1 MLSGGSIRSW
11 SFTFEA
17 STVTVHISALA
28 KSVAGSRT
36 KVTGLPDTAAPWS
49 PLVAQ
54 AIWNQVSVTFTGS
67 LKVIETLASTA
78 TPDAPP
84 AGVVELT
91 AGARSEQF
99 PSGDALFR
107 GDGAVAVKSAG
118 LLSVSRSEERRV
130 GKECRSAW

>member
-67 LKVIETLASTA
+67 LKVIEMLASTA
-78 TPDAPP
+78 PPDAPP
-84 AGVVELT
+84 AGVVDLT
-91 AGARSEQF
+91 AGGRSAQFPCGDEQF
-99 PSGDALFR
+99 SC
-107 GDGAVAVKSAG
+107 DGSA
-118 LLSVSRSEERRV
+118 
-130 GKECRSAW
+130 

>member
-54 AIWNQVSVTFTGS
+54 AIWNQASVTFTGS
-67 LKVIETLASTA
+67 PKVIEMLASTA
-78 TPDAPP
+78 TPDALP

-91 AGARSEQF
+91 AGAGSEQL
-99 PSGDALFR
+99 PR
-107 GDGAVAVKSAG
+107 GDGGCGGAGPVAAKSAR
-118 LLSVSRSEERRV
+118 LV
-130 GKECRSAW
+130 A

>member
-49 PLVAQ
+49 PHVAQ
-54 AIWNQVSVTFTGS
+54 AIWNKVSVTFTGS
-67 LKVIETLASTA
+67 LKVIETLESTA
-78 TPDAPP
+78 MPAEQH

-91 AGARSEQF
+91 VTASSEQL
-99 PSGDALFR
+99 PSGDAPFL
-107 GDGAVAVKSAG
+107 GEGTVAVKETG
-118 LLSVSRSEERRV
+118 
-130 GKECRSAW
+130 